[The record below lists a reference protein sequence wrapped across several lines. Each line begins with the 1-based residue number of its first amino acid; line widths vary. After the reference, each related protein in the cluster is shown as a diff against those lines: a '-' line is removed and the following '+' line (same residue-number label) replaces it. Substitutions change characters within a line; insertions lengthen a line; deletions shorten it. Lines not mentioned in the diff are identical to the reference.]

1 MKTLTLLLSLFV
13 STSVIAQTASNFI
26 ITDIDGHSRDLFSEL
41 DAGNVV
47 VLKFFTNWCSICN
60 NTADEVVSV
69 YNGYQTNEDPVV
81 FWALDRDPNET
92 NAHAT
97 TYRNNNSIPFPVIGE
112 ASSVAA
118 QFGVQYQPE
127 YRVVRPDRSYVSV
140 ASWGGLNAAIDAALT
155 SIATNIG
162 DVVGGYDFVVAENVL
177 TWKAPAS
184 EKAEI
189 VVTDASGRL
198 VVKQPLAGE
207 QSLRLQ
213 NLNAGVYIYRLMKN
227 NEVLVTGKIGLAQ

>member
-1 MKTLTLLLSLFV
+1 MKAFSLLVSLFV
-13 STSVIAQTASNFI
+13 SAATFAQTASNFTI
-26 ITDIDGHSRDLFSEL
+26 NDIDGNTRDLYAEL

-60 NTADEVVSV
+60 NTADDVVGV
-69 YNGYQTNEDPVV
+69 YNGYETNGDPVV

-92 NAHAT
+92 NVQAT
-97 TYRNNNSIPFPVIGE
+97 AYRNNNNIPFPVIGE

-140 ASWGGLNAAIDAALT
+140 TSWTGLNAAIDAALA
-155 SIATNIG
+155 SIATSIG
-162 DVVGGYDFVVAENVL
+162 EVAGGYDLIAVENVL

-189 VVTDASGRL
+189 VIIDASGRL

-207 QSLRLQ
+207 QSLHLD
-213 NLNAGVYIYRLMKN
+213 NLNAGAYIYRLIRN
-227 NEVLVTGKIGLAQ
+227 NQVLVTGKIGLAQ

>member
-1 MKTLTLLLSLFV
+1 MKTLTLLLSLLV
-13 STSVIAQTASNFI
+13 STSVIAQTASNFT
-26 ITDIDGHSRDLFSEL
+26 ITDIDGNSRDLFSEL
-41 DAGNVV
+41 DAGNVI

>member
-1 MKTLTLLLSLFV
+1 MKAFSLVFSFFV
-13 STSVIAQTASNFI
+13 SVSTLAQTASNFTI
-26 ITDIDGHSRDLFSEL
+26 NDIDGNTRDLYAEL
-41 DAGNVV
+41 DARNVV
-47 VLKFFTNWCSICN
+47 VLKFFTNWCYICN
-60 NTADEVVSV
+60 DTSDEVIDV
-69 YNGYQTNEDPVV
+69 YNGYQSSGDPVV

-92 NAHAT
+92 NAQAT
-97 TYRNNNSIPFPVIGE
+97 TYRITNNIPFPVIGE
-112 ASSVAA
+112 ASSVSA

-140 ASWGGLNAAIDAALT
+140 ASWSGLNAAIDAALT

-162 DVVGGYDFVVAENVL
+162 EVVGGYNFVIAENVL
-177 TWKAPAS
+177 TWKVPAS

-207 QSLRLQ
+207 QSLRLD